1 MKSWCLVSYCYP
13 KLAKSINTLVE
24 NYCFG
29 QFCSEGVISAGRK
42 CEISVKCW
50 VFTVGPKSL
59 IFSVCSLIKSA
70 RYGTGCSAA
79 VGFESFPFSSAFRTL
94 NACRFPLK
102 CGFQN

>member
-13 KLAKSINTLVE
+13 KLAKSINTQVE

-42 CEISVKCW
+42 CEISFKCW

-59 IFSVCSLIKSA
+59 IFSVHSLIKS
-70 RYGTGCSAA
+70 RDMEQDVQLLLGLHLFLVHLHLEPLMLAA
-79 VGFESFPFSSAFRTL
+79 SH
-94 NACRFPLK
+94 
-102 CGFQN
+102 